1 MLLQARQISKR
12 YPGVQALDAVDFHLE
27 AGQIHAL
34 VGENGAGKS
43 TLMKILSGI
52 VSADSGEVLL
62 DGTQTRFNDPLE
74 AQETGIALIHQEL
87 NLMPDLTVAQNIFF
101 GREPKKGLWIDDSA
115 MAERAGE
122 ILTRVGLDIDPATPL
137 GALTVAG
144 RQMVEIA
151 KALSMDA
158 RVLIMDEPTA
168 ALSSHEVEQLFE
180 ITREF
185 IDEGQTAGEDRAVV
199 YISHRLDEIQELCT
213 HVSILRDGKNV
224 STHVTHEL
232 TRDDMISLMVGRAID
247 TSHRPESTPDQE
259 YGFEVRHLNAGMVH
273 DLSFAVKKGEIFGFA
288 GLVGAGRTE
297 AARAIVGADDK
308 ESGTV
313 VVGGKDVRTNT
324 VEEAVRAGIGYLSED
339 RKNYGLLLGQSIT
352 QNVALPSLAR
362 WSNAVGV
369 VDDAEAEAIAKS
381 SVTTLGIVTPSV
393 NQQTKNLSGGNQQK
407 VVIAKWV
414 ARDCDVLIFDEP
426 TRGVDVGAKDDIY
439 TLMEELAAEG
449 KTIIVIS
456 SEIAELQRVCHRIGV
471 MCLGRLT
478 GVLTNAEATSEKI
491 MDLATRFDAVRQRE
505 GE

>member
-62 DGTQTRFNDPLE
+62 DGTQTRFNGPLE
-74 AQETGIALIHQEL
+74 AQEAGIALIHQEL

-185 IDEGQTAGEDRAVV
+185 IDEGQTAGEDRAVGEACIFV
-199 YISHRLDEIQELCT
+199 GDDVAQFRVLADGDAAGNNSDAPFAFQGVAGNTSKISCVFH
-213 HVSILRDGKNV
+213 K
-224 STHVTHEL
+224 
-232 TRDDMISLMVGRAID
+232 
-247 TSHRPESTPDQE
+247 
-259 YGFEVRHLNAGMVH
+259 
-273 DLSFAVKKGEIFGFA
+273 
-288 GLVGAGRTE
+288 
-297 AARAIVGADDK
+297 
-308 ESGTV
+308 
-313 VVGGKDVRTNT
+313 
-324 VEEAVRAGIGYLSED
+324 
-339 RKNYGLLLGQSIT
+339 
-352 QNVALPSLAR
+352 
-362 WSNAVGV
+362 
-369 VDDAEAEAIAKS
+369 
-381 SVTTLGIVTPSV
+381 
-393 NQQTKNLSGGNQQK
+393 
-407 VVIAKWV
+407 
-414 ARDCDVLIFDEP
+414 
-426 TRGVDVGAKDDIY
+426 
-439 TLMEELAAEG
+439 
-449 KTIIVIS
+449 
-456 SEIAELQRVCHRIGV
+456 
-471 MCLGRLT
+471 
-478 GVLTNAEATSEKI
+478 
-491 MDLATRFDAVRQRE
+491 
-505 GE
+505 